1 MDEGPDGNSESVK
14 MYCKW
19 TSPLPASLF
28 STSVGITQKKKK
40 KTIHTQDDNLN
51 KVVFA
56 DLATYS
62 PAQRNRQSKSFQ
74 PVRGTA
80 LRWKASKIQ
89 ILHYHEI
96 VLSATEI
103 TSSDFSG
110 TLKQSERVKMLS
122 NNTSFYSAAEA
133 SKNCSGVNARAN
145 SDRKSVE
152 DIFSVYLKLH

>member
-1 MDEGPDGNSESVK
+1 M
-14 MYCKW
+14 
-19 TSPLPASLF
+19 
-28 STSVGITQKKKK
+28 
-40 KTIHTQDDNLN
+40 
-51 KVVFA
+51 
-56 DLATYS
+56 
-62 PAQRNRQSKSFQ
+62 
-74 PVRGTA
+74 
-80 LRWKASKIQ
+80 
-89 ILHYHEI
+89 LHYHEI